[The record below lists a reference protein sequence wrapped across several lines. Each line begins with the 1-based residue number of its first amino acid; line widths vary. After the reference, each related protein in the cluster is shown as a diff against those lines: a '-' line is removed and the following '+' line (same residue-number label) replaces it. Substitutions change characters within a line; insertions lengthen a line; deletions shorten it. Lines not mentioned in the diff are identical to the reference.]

1 MRVGITKSAVAG
13 LACVAAANGAHAH
26 DAWIEARRT
35 GDGEVS
41 LAFRIGHAG
50 ENEPWTAR
58 PDRVSGFVSHG
69 LDGIAD
75 LQARL
80 GRADQTVPLLIPF
93 APDAVHVVT
102 INSFRAFIELE
113 ADRFNAYVEEEGIT
127 PIAVARAA
135 SGSFSL
141 PGTELY
147 SRHLK
152 AIVPAMS
159 GECLPQRVS
168 RPTGQR
174 LEILPVDGTIGPDG
188 EPMLTVEVRYLGIP
202 AEGVTLHVN
211 DIAAGEATATPL
223 TGPDGRAEITLP
235 DTNAWYVHAAWSE
248 KLALAERG
256 ADYVTAFASLSIL
269 SDGVSNR
276 VCIAPG

>member
-1 MRVGITKSAVAG
+1 MRTRLMKCAVAG
-13 LACVAAANGAHAH
+13 LACIAVADGALAH
-26 DAWIEARRT
+26 DAWIETNRT
-35 GDGEVS
+35 ETGEIS

-50 ENEPWTAR
+50 ESEPWTAR

-69 LDGIAD
+69 QSGITD

-80 GRADQTVPLLIPF
+80 GRADQTAPLLIPF
-93 APDAVHVVT
+93 APDATHVVT
-102 INSFRAFIELE
+102 VNSFRAFIELE
-113 ADRFNAYVEEEGIT
+113 AEKFNAYVEEEGIT

-135 SGSFSL
+135 SGSFNL

-152 AIVPAMS
+152 AIVPALS

-168 RPTGQR
+168 QPTGQR
-174 LEILPVDGTIGPDG
+174 LEILPVDGTIGANG
-188 EPMLTVEVRYLGIP
+188 EPMLTVEVRYLGVP

-211 DIAAGEATATPL
+211 DIVAGEATATPL

-248 KLALAERG
+248 PLAMPERG
-256 ADYVTAFASLSIL
+256 ADYVTAFASLSIMP
-269 SDGVSNR
+269 GGTSNR
-276 VCIAPG
+276 ICIAPD